1 MPKREGQVQVTMWL
15 EPEERDAF
23 KKLCSLNES
32 SVSGI
37 LKDFMGRSI
46 QRQSIAYEHTSEGHT
61 GSPKS
66 TPDGMSYEQVK
77 SITKRLTDVEMKVPS
92 FDVQDLK
99 GMKDEVLDGD
109 KDSMKYRLSE
119 LEWKMEKLI
128 AGSLV
133 YGVEN

>member
-1 MPKREGQVQVTMWL
+1 MPAREGQVQVTLWL

-23 KKLCSLNES
+23 KKLCGLNES
-32 SVSGI
+32 SVSGT
-37 LKDFMGRSI
+37 LKDFIGRSI
-46 QRQSIAYEHTSEGHT
+46 QRQSISFEHTSQGHT

-66 TPDGMSYEQVK
+66 TSDGMSYEQVK

-92 FDVQDLK
+92 FDVDDLK
-99 GMKDEVLDGD
+99 RMKDEVLDGD

-133 YGVEN
+133 HGVEN

>member
-1 MPKREGQVQVTMWL
+1 MPAREGQVQVTLWL
-15 EPEERDAF
+15 DPEERDAF

-32 SVSGI
+32 SVSGT
-37 LKDFMGRSI
+37 LKDFIGRSI
-46 QRQSIAYEHTSEGHT
+46 QRQSISFEHTSQGHI
-61 GSPKS
+61 GSSKS
-66 TPDGMSYEQVK
+66 TSDGMSYEQVK

-99 GMKDEVLDGD
+99 RMKNEVLDGD
-109 KDSMKYRLSE
+109 TDSMKFRLSE

-133 YGVEN
+133 HGVEN

>member
-1 MPKREGQVQVTMWL
+1 MPAREGKVQVTLWL

-32 SVSGI
+32 SVSGT
-37 LKDFMGRSI
+37 LKDFIGRSI
-46 QRQSIAYEHTSEGHT
+46 QRQSISFEHTSQGHI
-61 GSPKS
+61 GSSKS
-66 TPDGMSYEQVK
+66 TSDGMSYEQIK

-99 GMKDEVLDGD
+99 RMKNEVLDGD
-109 KDSMKYRLSE
+109 PDSMKFRLSE
-119 LEWKMEKLI
+119 LEWKMEKLM

-133 YGVEN
+133 YGVKD